1 MPTVNVYP
9 KTKEY
14 ENLLKLYPLQTA
26 NKFLPNWYKD
36 MKIGSEKDNNI
47 NAKNCPA
54 IQDLITT
61 GFVIP
66 LWSNLRFETINENDN
81 TVTHNWFMSA
91 TGLGYGSNM
100 DEWISKH
107 HTGQTIGM
115 DYGKLAEGTTL
126 KINCPYV
133 IDVPDN
139 YSIYYYD
146 PFYHFRK
153 DIRCLSGIVDNDK
166 FGEVNFPFEIL
177 KDNFYIEAGTPLIHC
192 LVFKRDD
199 EKLEIINNQF
209 SQVNFEKSQLRRDEL
224 NVGKVHYKNLKN

>member
-1 MPTVNVYP
+1 MPQVNIYP
-9 KTKEY
+9 KNKEY
-14 ENLLKLYPLQTA
+14 ENLLKLFPIQSA
-26 NKFLPNWYKD
+26 NKFLPNWYKE
-36 MKIGSEKDNNI
+36 MKIGSEKENNI

-66 LWSNLRFETINENDN
+66 LWSNLRFETINEDDN
-81 TVTHNWFMSA
+81 TITHNWFMSA
-91 TGLGYGSNM
+91 TGLGNGSNM

-107 HTGQTIGM
+107 DFGQTIGM
-115 DYGKLAEGTTL
+115 DYGKLAEGSTL

-133 IDVPDN
+133 IEVPDG

-192 LVFKRDD
+192 IVFKRDN
-199 EKLEIINNQF
+199 EKLEIINNEF
-209 SQVNFEKSQLRRDEL
+209 SQENFEKSQLKRDEL
-224 NVGKVHYKNLKN
+224 VVSRTHYKDLKN